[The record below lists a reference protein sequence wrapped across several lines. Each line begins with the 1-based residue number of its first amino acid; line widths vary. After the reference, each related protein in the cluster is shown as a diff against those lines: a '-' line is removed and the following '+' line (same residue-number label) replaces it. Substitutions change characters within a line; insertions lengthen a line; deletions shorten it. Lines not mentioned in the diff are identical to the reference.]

1 MSKIIIKT
9 GCYKLAQVMHY
20 YTGTGESHKKEELI
34 KEGPAMIIKRLF
46 DLPNY
51 GWRGAFDDLERMR
64 REMDSLFGQ
73 VAGKAYWPPHAGVFP
88 LVNVAED
95 QDHFFIRSEIPGMKS
110 EEITISAIGRN
121 LSISGERKIA
131 SEGENVRYHRR
142 EREDGKFSR
151 VIALPSDVQVDEIEA
166 DYIDGILRIQIP
178 KSEASKP
185 KQIAIK

>member
-1 MSKIIIKT
+1 
-9 GCYKLAQVMHY
+9 
-20 YTGTGESHKKEELI
+20 
-34 KEGPAMIIKRLF
+34 MIIKRLF

-51 GWRGAFDDLERMR
+51 SWRGAFDDLERMR

-73 VAGKAYWPPHAGVFP
+73 VAGKAYWPTHAGVFP

-110 EEITISAIGRN
+110 EEITISATGRN

-151 VIALPSDVQVDEIEA
+151 VIALPGDIQVDKIEA
-166 DYIDGILRIQIP
+166 GYINGILRIKIP
-178 KSEASKP
+178 KSEAAKP
-185 KQIAIK
+185 KQIAVG

>member
-1 MSKIIIKT
+1 
-9 GCYKLAQVMHY
+9 
-20 YTGTGESHKKEELI
+20 
-34 KEGPAMIIKRLF
+34 MIIKRLF
-46 DLPNY
+46 DLPSY
-51 GWRGAFDDLERMR
+51 SWRGAFDDLERMR

-73 VAGKAYWPPHAGVFP
+73 AAGKAYWPPHAGVFP

-95 QDHFFIRSEIPGMKS
+95 QDHFFIRSEIPGVKS
-110 EEITISAIGRN
+110 EEITISATGRN
-121 LSISGERKIA
+121 LSIAGERKID

-166 DYIDGILRIQIP
+166 GYIDGILRIKIP
-178 KSEASKP
+178 KSETAKP